1 MSQKNH
7 EDNPPPTRSAALPGQ
22 TVILAEEAVAGSETA
37 FNRLVDL
44 FQEDIFRM
52 AYYRTLSRMDAEDI
66 TQNVFIKAFKNI
78 SRLQSPERFKSW
90 LFSIALNQVR
100 DFYRKKRL
108 LTMLGLSGKGNDHE
122 QDYAEESAPDPL
134 DNLMKQDFWKY
145 VGLLLDKLPPME
157 KEVFILRFMNHLG
170 IKEISY
176 ILKKN
181 ESTVK
186 THLYRALG
194 KFRKESTM
202 RQFLTDLT
210 EEKTS

>member
-1 MSQKNH
+1 MPQKNH
-7 EDNPPPTRSAALPGQ
+7 EDNPPTTRSATLSRQ
-22 TVILAEEAVAGSETA
+22 TVILTEEAVAGSETA
-37 FNRLVDL
+37 FNSLVDL
-44 FQEDIFRM
+44 FQEAIFRM

-108 LTMLGLSGKGNDHE
+108 LTMLGLSGKGDDHE
-122 QDYAEESAPDPL
+122 QDYEEENAPDPL
-134 DNLMKQDFWKY
+134 DNLMRQDFWKH
-145 VGLLLDKLPPME
+145 VELFLDKLSRME
-157 KEVFILRFMNHLG
+157 REIFTLRFMNHLG
-170 IKEISY
+170 IREISN

-202 RQFLTDLT
+202 RQFLT
-210 EEKTS
+210 EEKTL

>member
-1 MSQKNH
+1 
-7 EDNPPPTRSAALPGQ
+7 LPGQ
-22 TVILAEEAVAGSETA
+22 AVLLAEEAVAGSEVA

-66 TQNVFIKAFKNI
+66 TQSVFIKAFKNI
-78 SRLQSPERFKSW
+78 SGLQSPERFKSW

-108 LTMLGLSGKGNDHE
+108 LTMLGLSGKGDDSE
-122 QDYAEESAPDPL
+122 QDYTEEDAPDPL
-134 DNLMKQDFWKY
+134 DNLIKQDFWKH
-145 VGLLLDKLPPME
+145 VSLFLDKLPRME
-157 KEVFILRFMNHLG
+157 KEVFTLRFMNHLG
-170 IKEISY
+170 IGEISS
-176 ILKKN
+176 ILKRN

-194 KFRKESTM
+194 KFRNETTM
-202 RQFLTDLT
+202 RQFLT
-210 EEKTS
+210 EEKDYELRQRQPFG

>member
-1 MSQKNH
+1 MSQKNR
-7 EDNPPPTRSAALPGQ
+7 EDNPPPTRSATLSSQ

-37 FNRLVDL
+37 FNSLVDL

-108 LTMLGLSGKGNDHE
+108 LTMLGLYGKGDDHE
-122 QDYAEESAPDPL
+122 QDYAEEDVPDPL
-134 DNLMKQDFWKY
+134 DNLMRQDFWKH
-145 VGLLLDKLPPME
+145 VELFMDKLSRME
-157 KEVFILRFMNHLG
+157 REIFTLRFMNHLG
-170 IKEISY
+170 IREISGV
-176 ILKKN
+176 LKKR

-202 RQFLTDLT
+202 RQFLT
-210 EEKTS
+210 EEKTL

>member
-7 EDNPPPTRSAALPGQ
+7 EDNPPPTRSATLSRQ

-52 AYYRTLSRMDAEDI
+52 AYYRTLSHMDAEDI

-108 LTMLGLSGKGNDHE
+108 LTMLGLSGKGDDHE
-122 QDYAEESAPDPL
+122 QDYVEEDALDPL
-134 DNLMKQDFWKY
+134 DNLMKQDFWKH
-145 VGLLLDKLPPME
+145 VELFLDKLSRME
-157 KEVFILRFMNHLG
+157 REIFTLRFMNHLG
-170 IKEISY
+170 IREISN

-202 RQFLTDLT
+202 RQFLT
-210 EEKTS
+210 EEKTL

>member
-1 MSQKNH
+1 MLQKNH
-7 EDNPPPTRSAALPGQ
+7 EYNPPPARSAALSSQ
-22 TVILAEEAVAGSETA
+22 TVVLAKEAVAGSEVA
-37 FNRLVDL
+37 FNSLVDL

-78 SRLQSPERFKSW
+78 SGLKSPEQFKSW

-100 DFYRKKRL
+100 DFYRKKYL
-108 LTMLGLSGKGNDHE
+108 LTKLGISGKGGDHE
-122 QDYAEESAPDPL
+122 EDYAAEDAPDPL
-134 DNLMKQDFWKY
+134 NNLMRQDFWKH
-145 VGLLLDKLPPME
+145 VGLFLDKLPRME
-157 KEVFILRFMNHLG
+157 SEVFTLRFMNHLG
-170 IKEISY
+170 IREISN

-202 RQFLTDLT
+202 RQFLT
-210 EEKTS
+210 EEKTL